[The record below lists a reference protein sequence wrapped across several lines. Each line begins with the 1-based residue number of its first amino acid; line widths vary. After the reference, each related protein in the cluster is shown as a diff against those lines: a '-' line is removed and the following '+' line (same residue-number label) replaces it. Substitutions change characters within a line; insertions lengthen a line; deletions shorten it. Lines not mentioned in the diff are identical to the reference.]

1 MSPFAIA
8 FLLIVA
14 IILPVLAIESAR
26 RMRGR
31 PLPIPRRAFFV
42 QTIAIQL
49 ILFAAAVLAAWR
61 SGIDLLSLPSNAAAW
76 LAAAAMLVIALA
88 ALKIRWPERTPESKQ
103 RLYELLPH
111 NRGEFQIYVILCF
124 VAGIAE
130 ETIYRGAAFGV
141 LMLLLRNTIA
151 ATLVTSVVFA
161 AGHAVQGFRSA
172 VVIFVFAL
180 AFQAIVILGGSL
192 LPAIVVHFTYDLIAG
207 IVVPRWYESGLT

>member
-42 QTIAIQL
+42 QTIAIQI

-111 NRGEFQIYVILCF
+111 NRREFQIYVILCF

-151 ATLVTSVVFA
+151 ATLITSVVFA